1 MIRMYE
7 VPTLDLVNIDKDL
20 MYRLKSQDGSK
31 TLIHAEIVENI
42 LKKSKARDLKEYPL
56 YIGEEKVKELLN
68 LWGY

>member
-20 MYRLKSQDGSK
+20 MYRLKSPDGSK

-42 LKKSKARDLKEYPL
+42 LKNQRQEIRKNIPCILAKK
-56 YIGEEKVKELLN
+56 K
-68 LWGY
+68 